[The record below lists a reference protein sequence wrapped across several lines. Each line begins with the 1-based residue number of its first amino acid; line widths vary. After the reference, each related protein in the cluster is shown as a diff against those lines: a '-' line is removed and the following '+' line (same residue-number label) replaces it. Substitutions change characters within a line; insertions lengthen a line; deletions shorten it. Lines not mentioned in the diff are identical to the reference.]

1 MNIEEEFKK
10 YVSKFDL
17 NDDSISRKYYHSLR
31 VMNKARKIAES
42 IELSEE
48 YINIAT
54 VVGLLHDYGRFEQW
68 KRYHTFADGKSIDH
82 GDLGVEILF
91 DEKEI
96 EKYDIKKE
104 NYRIIYNAIKYHN
117 KLEISEDLTKE
128 EKIICKIIRDAD
140 KLDIYE
146 LLLDGKIVFIDD
158 NNPINSEV
166 EKQFFENNSINK
178 KIVKNESNRILLR
191 LAMIYDINFKW
202 SLEYIKNNKIVDKML
217 ELLEDKEK
225 YEKYFVYMKK
235 YLG

>member
-10 YVSKFDL
+10 YVLKFDL

-54 VVGLLHDYGRFEQW
+54 TVGLLHDYGRFEQW

-117 KLEISEDLTKE
+117 KLEIPEDLAKE

-158 NNPINSEV
+158 NNPINLEV
-166 EKQFFENNSINK
+166 EKQFFENSSINK

-191 LAMIYDINFKW
+191 LAMTYDINFKW

-225 YEKYFVYMKK
+225 YEKYFAYMKK

>member
-54 VVGLLHDYGRFEQW
+54 IVGLLHDYGRFEQW

-191 LAMIYDINFKW
+191 LAMMYDINFKW
-202 SLEYIKNNKIVDKML
+202 SIEYIKNNNIIDRML
-217 ELLEDKEK
+217 EMIEDKKK
-225 YEKYFVYMKK
+225 YEKYFAYMKK

>member
-17 NDDSISRKYYHSLR
+17 NDDSVSRKYYHSLR
-31 VMNKARKIAES
+31 VMDKARKIAES

-54 VVGLLHDYGRFEQW
+54 IVGLLHDYGRFEQW

-117 KLEISEDLTKE
+117 KLEIPEDLTKE

-158 NNPINSEV
+158 NNPINLEV
-166 EKQFFENNSINK
+166 EKQFFENSSINK

-225 YEKYFVYMKK
+225 YEKYFAYMKK

>member
-191 LAMIYDINFKW
+191 LAMMYDINFKW
-202 SLEYIKNNKIVDKML
+202 SIEYIKNNNIIDRML
-217 ELLEDKEK
+217 EMIKNKKK
-225 YEKYFVYMKK
+225 YEKYFAYMKK

>member
-54 VVGLLHDYGRFEQW
+54 TVGLLHDYGRFEQW
-68 KRYHTFADGKSIDH
+68 KRYHTFADKKSIDH
-82 GDLGVEILF
+82 GDLGVQILF

-96 EKYDIKKE
+96 EKYDVKKE
-104 NYRIIYNAIKYHN
+104 NYKIIYNAIKYHN
-117 KLEISEDLTKE
+117 KLEIPENLTKE

-140 KLDIYE
+140 KLDIYK
-146 LLLDGKIVFIDD
+146 LVLDGKILFIDD
-158 NNPINSEV
+158 NNTINPEV
-166 EKQFFENNSINK
+166 RKKFFENSSINK
-178 KIVKNESNRILLR
+178 KIVKNESNGILLR
-191 LAMIYDINFKW
+191 LALVYDINFDW
-202 SLEYIKNNKIVDKML
+202 SIEYIKNNHIIDRML
-217 ELLEDKEK
+217 EMIENKKK
-225 YEKYFVYMKK
+225 YEEYFSYIKK

>member
-10 YVSKFDL
+10 YVLKFDL

-54 VVGLLHDYGRFEQW
+54 TVGLLHDYGRFEQW

-117 KLEISEDLTKE
+117 KLEIPEDLTKE

-158 NNPINSEV
+158 NNPINLEV
-166 EKQFFENNSINK
+166 EKQFFENSSINK

-191 LAMIYDINFKW
+191 LAMTYDINFKW

-225 YEKYFVYMKK
+225 YEKYFAYMKK

>member
-54 VVGLLHDYGRFEQW
+54 IVGLLHDYGRFEQW

-117 KLEISEDLTKE
+117 KLEIPEDLTKE

-146 LLLDGKIVFIDD
+146 LLLGGKIVFIDD
-158 NNPINSEV
+158 NNPINLEV
-166 EKQFFENNSINK
+166 EKQFFENSSINK

-191 LAMIYDINFKW
+191 LAMMYDINFKW
-202 SLEYIKNNKIVDKML
+202 SIEYIKNNNIIDRML
-217 ELLEDKEK
+217 EMIEDKKK
-225 YEKYFVYMKK
+225 YEKYFAYMKK

>member
-10 YVSKFDL
+10 YVLKFDL

-54 VVGLLHDYGRFEQW
+54 IVGLLHDYGRFEQW

-117 KLEISEDLTKE
+117 KLEIPEDLTKE

-158 NNPINSEV
+158 NNPINSGV
-166 EKQFFENNSINK
+166 EKQFFENSSINK

-225 YEKYFVYMKK
+225 YEKYFAYMKK

>member
-225 YEKYFVYMKK
+225 YEKYFAYMKK

>member
-10 YVSKFDL
+10 YVLKFDL

-54 VVGLLHDYGRFEQW
+54 IVGLLHDYGRFEQW

-117 KLEISEDLTKE
+117 KLEIPEDLTKE

-158 NNPINSEV
+158 NNPINLEV
-166 EKQFFENNSINK
+166 EKQFFENSSINK
-178 KIVKNESNRILLR
+178 KIVKNESTRILLR

-225 YEKYFVYMKK
+225 YEKYFAYMKK

>member
-54 VVGLLHDYGRFEQW
+54 IVGLLHDYGRFEQW

-117 KLEISEDLTKE
+117 KLEIPEDLTKE

-158 NNPINSEV
+158 NNPINLEV
-166 EKQFFENNSINK
+166 EKQFFENSSINK

-191 LAMIYDINFKW
+191 LAMMYDINFKW
-202 SLEYIKNNKIVDKML
+202 SIEYIKNNNIIDRML
-217 ELLEDKEK
+217 EMIEDKKK
-225 YEKYFVYMKK
+225 YEKYFAYMKK

>member
-166 EKQFFENNSINK
+166 EKQFFENSSINK

-191 LAMIYDINFKW
+191 LAMMYDINFKW
-202 SLEYIKNNKIVDKML
+202 SIEYIKNNNIIDRML
-217 ELLEDKEK
+217 EMIEDKKK
-225 YEKYFVYMKK
+225 YEKYFAYMKK

>member
-54 VVGLLHDYGRFEQW
+54 IVGLLHDYGRFEQW

-82 GDLGVEILF
+82 GDLGVKILF

-117 KLEISEDLTKE
+117 KLEIPEDLTKE

-158 NNPINSEV
+158 NNSINSEV
-166 EKQFFENNSINK
+166 EKQFFENSSINK

-191 LAMIYDINFKW
+191 LAMMYDINFKW
-202 SLEYIKNNKIVDKML
+202 SIEYIKNNNIIDRML
-217 ELLEDKEK
+217 EMIEDKKK
-225 YEKYFVYMKK
+225 YEKYFAYMKK

>member
-31 VMNKARKIAES
+31 VMDKARKIAES

-54 VVGLLHDYGRFEQW
+54 IVGLLHDYGRFEQW

-117 KLEISEDLTKE
+117 KLEIPEDLTKE

-166 EKQFFENNSINK
+166 EKQFFENSSINK

-191 LAMIYDINFKW
+191 LAMMYDINFKW
-202 SLEYIKNNKIVDKML
+202 SIEYIKNNNIIDRML
-217 ELLEDKEK
+217 EMIKNKKK
-225 YEKYFVYMKK
+225 YEKYFAYMKK

>member
-10 YVSKFDL
+10 YVLKFDL

-54 VVGLLHDYGRFEQW
+54 IVGLLHDYGRFEQW

-117 KLEISEDLTKE
+117 KLEIPEDLTKE

-158 NNPINSEV
+158 NNPINLEV
-166 EKQFFENNSINK
+166 EKQFFENSSINK

-191 LAMIYDINFKW
+191 LAMTYDINFKW

-225 YEKYFVYMKK
+225 YEKYFAYMKK

>member
-191 LAMIYDINFKW
+191 LAMMYDINFKW
-202 SLEYIKNNKIVDKML
+202 SIEYIKNNNIIDRML
-217 ELLEDKEK
+217 EMIEDKKK
-225 YEKYFVYMKK
+225 YEKYFAYMKK

>member
-1 MNIEEEFKK
+1 MDMEKEFKK

-17 NDDSISRKYYHSLR
+17 NNDSISKKYYHSLR

-54 VVGLLHDYGRFEQW
+54 TVGLLHDYGRFEQW
-68 KRYHTFADGKSIDH
+68 KRYHTYADGKSVDH

-104 NYRIIYNAIKYHN
+104 NYKIIYNAIKYHN
-117 KLEISEDLTKE
+117 KLEIPENLTKE

-146 LLLDGKIVFIDD
+146 LVLDGKILFIDD
-158 NNPINSEV
+158 NNPINPEV
-166 EKQFFENNSINK
+166 RKKFFENSSINK
-178 KIVKNESNRILLR
+178 KIVKNESNGILLR
-191 LAMIYDINFKW
+191 LALVYDINFNW
-202 SLEYIKNNKIVDKML
+202 SIEYIKNNHIIDRML
-217 ELLEDKEK
+217 EMIENKKK
-225 YEKYFVYMKK
+225 YEEYFSYIKK

>member
-54 VVGLLHDYGRFEQW
+54 IVGLLHDYGRFEQW

-117 KLEISEDLTKE
+117 KLEIPEDLTKE

-146 LLLDGKIVFIDD
+146 LVLDGKILFIDD
-158 NNPINSEV
+158 NNPINPEV
-166 EKQFFENNSINK
+166 RKKFFENSSINK
-178 KIVKNESNRILLR
+178 KIVKNESNGILLR
-191 LAMIYDINFKW
+191 LALVYDINFNW
-202 SLEYIKNNKIVDKML
+202 SIEYIKNNHIIDRML
-217 ELLEDKEK
+217 EMIENKKK
-225 YEKYFVYMKK
+225 YEEYFSYIKK

>member
-10 YVSKFDL
+10 YVLKFDL

-54 VVGLLHDYGRFEQW
+54 IVGLLHDYGRFEQW

-117 KLEISEDLTKE
+117 KLEIPEDLTKE

-158 NNPINSEV
+158 NNPINLEV
-166 EKQFFENNSINK
+166 EKQFFENSSINK

-225 YEKYFVYMKK
+225 YEKYFAYMKK

>member
-54 VVGLLHDYGRFEQW
+54 IVGLLHDYGRFEQW

-117 KLEISEDLTKE
+117 KLEIPVDLTKE

-158 NNPINSEV
+158 NNPINLEV
-166 EKQFFENNSINK
+166 EKQFFENSSINK

-191 LAMIYDINFKW
+191 LAMMYDINFKW
-202 SLEYIKNNKIVDKML
+202 SIEYIKNNNIIDRML
-217 ELLEDKEK
+217 EMIEDKKK
-225 YEKYFVYMKK
+225 YEKYFAYMKK